1 MGKKSRRTRSGV
13 KAKREQMPFAARPF
27 EGLTGEG
34 DWVALREIVPAA
46 TATTTLD
53 DGTPITIA
61 SLLPGAG
68 TGLVKPD
75 GSIWIGLQ
83 VSHMFNDISRDLAH
97 AIERAG
103 QAGAGSVVTITDP
116 GVGPRLQD
124 LLAADAS
131 FDVTVHDSFDYWMD
145 GIDEDEAEGAR
156 SLIEQ
161 ADQAIVPTRKLD
173 SVESAYWVEMTGR
186 RYLRWVLPHE
196 EDALLLALARL
207 RADGRDAIAPDTRLI
222 GTFRAHGLLV
232 PVWELDADQGP
243 DDLEDSVGAFG
254 AVLDEALASGEP
266 LTTEIRSAKSAL
278 ANRQIT
284 LR

>member
-1 MGKKSRRTRSGV
+1 MGKKSRRTRAGA
-13 KAKREQMPFAARPF
+13 KPKREQMPFAPRPF
-27 EGLTGEG
+27 EGLAGEG

-46 TATTTLD
+46 TATATLA
-53 DGTPITIA
+53 DGREITIA

-75 GSIWIGLQ
+75 GAIWIGMQ
-83 VSHMFNDISRDLAH
+83 VSHLFNDVSRDLAH
-97 AIERAG
+97 AIDVATQTEP
-103 QAGAGSVVTITDP
+103 GSVVSMTDP

-124 LLAADAS
+124 VLAADTAL
-131 FDVTVHDSFDYWMD
+131 DVTVHDSFEYWMD
-145 GIDEDEAEGAR
+145 GIDADEAAGAGA
-156 SLIEQ
+156 LIEQ

-173 SVESAYWVEMTGR
+173 AVASAYWVEMTGR
-186 RYLRWVLPHE
+186 RYLRWILPHD

-207 RADGRDAIAPDTRLI
+207 RAEGRDAIAPDTRLI

-232 PVWELDADQGP
+232 PVWELDADQEAG
-243 DDLEDSVGAFG
+243 DLEEPATAFG
-254 AVLDEALASGEP
+254 AVLEEALASGEP
-266 LTTEIRSAKSAL
+266 LTPEIRSAKSAL